1 MKAAKKVMG
10 YLKGMIHLGLV
21 YGSQPKSKTS
31 AAPSPF
37 GLIRYGA
44 SIYAGDPED
53 KKSEMGSC
61 YFLNGAVVSWCS
73 KKQGTV
79 SMSTTEAEYIALG
92 HAAREA
98 IWLRCFL
105 NELQIVT
112 QPIASVTV
120 YRDNKTR
127 ITLTTNAESQHKTKH
142 IDV

>member
-1 MKAAKKVMG
+1 
-10 YLKGMIHLGLV
+10 MIHLGLV
-21 YGSQPKSKTS
+21 YGSQPQSKTS

-37 GLIRYGA
+37 GLIRYGD

-53 KKSEMGSC
+53 KKSEMDCC
-61 YFLNGAVVSWCS
+61 YFLNGAVVSWCI

-92 HAAREA
+92 QVAREA
-98 IWLRCFL
+98 IGLRRFL

-120 YRDNKTR
+120 YGDNKTR
-127 ITLTTNAESQHKTKH
+127 ITLTKNAESQHKTKH